1 MFKFMYSWR
10 VMTQSLTLAPLP
22 CAGENSKPP
31 VYKQKTERPFENM
44 GFNGEQFE
52 ELKRKKRAET
62 KFSNFENNPVGQQV
76 PETRN

>member
-1 MFKFMYSWR
+1 MYSWR
-10 VMTQSLTLAPLP
+10 VMTQSLTLARLP
-22 CAGENSKPP
+22 RADENSKSP
-31 VYKQKTERPFENM
+31 VYRQKNERPFEKM

-62 KFSNFENNPVGQQV
+62 KLSNFENNPAGQQV